1 MRRLSPLHRLTAVL
15 SSALLLQLS
24 LLASGTLCRMHVDQ
38 ASAGHR
44 MAAAQHSSQQGA
56 HAPMMTM
63 DDDSPAMP
71 MNGCGNAGS
80 SKSCD
85 APWAPSGCASM
96 SSCITVTSALNA
108 ATVSLNA
115 APTHVKQFAASVQM
129 PSGPAFAPE
138 LPPPRA

>member
-1 MRRLSPLHRLTAVL
+1 MRRLSLLHRLTAVL

-24 LLASGTLCRMHVDQ
+24 LLASGTLCRMHGDQ
-38 ASAGHR
+38 ANAGHG
-44 MAAAQHSSQQGA
+44 MPAAQHSSQQRA
-56 HAPMMTM
+56 HAPVMTM
-63 DDDSPAMP
+63 ADDSPAMP

-96 SSCITVTSALNA
+96 SSCITPTSALTGP
-108 ATVSLNA
+108 TVSLSA
-115 APTHVKQFAASVQM
+115 ARTHVKQLVASVRM
-129 PSGPAFAPE
+129 PTGPAFAPE